1 MRKVKKTR
9 VKQARMSRT
18 LSVKRPN
25 TNLRGSS
32 HYLITYFALHR
43 SALLSSLMRL
53 LKSPFTSG
61 MAIIVMAVALALAGS
76 FYIFLNNTQ
85 QFVDTLHT
93 SKKIS
98 VFLQEQ
104 VTDEQAKNIAQH
116 LRENNNIKDVIFISK
131 QQALAEFRQ
140 YSGFGSALNALEKN
154 PLPAVLQVTPVNTIT
169 EPYQLK
175 QLLIQLKSEQVVDFT
190 QLDMAWVSR
199 LQAIMQ
205 IANRAVFLISGLLAV
220 AVIFITGNTI
230 RLELQSRYD
239 ELVVEKLVG
248 ATNAYICLPFLYS
261 GFWFGFISGLFAG
274 CIISLIVLVLETPI
288 DKLLLLYQSQFQ
300 LQFVSFFEFLILLLS
315 ASGLGILGA
324 LAVVSYQLQ
333 LVKPR

>member
-1 MRKVKKTR
+1 MRR
-9 VKQARMSRT
+9 VKQTQAKQEQISRA
-18 LSVKRPN
+18 SSAKRSKA
-25 TNLRGSS
+25 TLRGHSG
-32 HYLITYFALHR
+32 YLTTHLVLHR

-61 MAIIVMAVALALAGS
+61 MAVVVMAIALALAGG
-76 FYIFLNNTQ
+76 FYILLSNTQ

-93 SKKIS
+93 SKQIS
-98 VFLQEQ
+98 VFLQKQ
-104 VTDEQAKNIAQH
+104 VTDEQAKHIAQR
-116 LRENNNIKDVIFISK
+116 LRENNNIKEVIVISK

-140 YSGFGSALNALEKN
+140 YSGFGRALNALGKN
-154 PLPAVLQVTPVNTIT
+154 PLPAVLQVTPVNAIT
-169 EPYQLK
+169 ESYQLK
-175 QLLIQLKSEQVVDFT
+175 QLLVQLQAEKFVDFA
-190 QLDMAWVSR
+190 QIDMEWVSR

-205 IANRAVFLISGLLAV
+205 IAHRAVYLISGLLAI

-274 CIISLIVLVLETPI
+274 CIINLILFVLESPL
-288 DKLLLLYQSQFQ
+288 DKLSLLYQSQFQ
-300 LQFVSFFEFLILLLS
+300 LQFVSFSEFLILLLG

-324 LAVVSYQLQ
+324 LAVASYQLR